1 MLYQPYVTTS
11 LSPVQY
17 HHLIQQLIPSYYHH
31 MSLQQIYPLSVA
43 ITYPVA
49 HPSYYPYPFRIVFL
63 VRSTII
69 ILLVCKYH
77 QYPLAP
83 LYHHLSTSLTL
94 PPFIP
99 PTPPSSLVQVNTSQ
113 QVVEHNSTLESVE
126 ISHTLFLL
134 FLSVT
139 LSSPAQ
145 TKRAASPAPIAQHTL
160 PVVQLSIS
168 PPSSYCQLCV

>member
-1 MLYQPYVTTS
+1 MPTCLHVYVTVRLVS
-11 LSPVQY
+11 LLV
-17 HHLIQQLIPSYYHH
+17 
-31 MSLQQIYPLSVA
+31 V
-43 ITYPVA
+43 ITNPVA

-126 ISHTLFLL
+126 ISHTLFFFF
-134 FLSVT
+134 FLV
-139 LSSPAQ
+139 
-145 TKRAASPAPIAQHTL
+145 
-160 PVVQLSIS
+160 
-168 PPSSYCQLCV
+168 